1 MEPHPVADWQR
12 LGMLLKRRRPQLD
25 QRYRTRRVFAEDNHL
40 TDKTVQE
47 IENAYRQTF
56 SEEMLSAIEVAYRLP
71 AGTLEC
77 VLADPTITELPAP
90 TGPAVRTRQD
100 TARTVE
106 IPSWVDLRDLPEW
119 EQHIWRTPN
128 LSVEERQTAILMI
141 YLERGELDDD
151 TKSLLRLYRVIGKV
165 VDRNLD
171 RGGSSPARIREASG
185 SVVTYP
191 VKTRIVR

>member
-71 AGTLEC
+71 AGTISR
-77 VLADPTITELPAP
+77 VLADPSITELPSP
-90 TGPAVRTRQD
+90 TATPQPEPDKAH
-100 TARTVE
+100 

-119 EQHIWRTPN
+119 EQHIWRIRG
-128 LSVEERQTAILMI
+128 LSVDERKTAILLI
-141 YLERGELDDD
+141 YLQRGELDDD
-151 TKSLLRLYRVIGKV
+151 TEALLYLYRAIGEV
-165 VDRNLD
+165 VDRKLG
-171 RGGSSPARIREASG
+171 RGNPGPAAVPGGAGSIAN
-185 SVVTYP
+185 YP
-191 VKTRIVR
+191 VKTRIVK